1 MHQKLARTPISRQ
14 ELLRKMWI
22 FSEIFFI
29 LAFIIQF
36 ISLNF
41 HQTFKPA
48 NITRLPK
55 RVTENLRKILDQ
67 PAYFQ
72 TSQKSLNNTCFV
84 KIPVSRIPV

>member
-1 MHQKLARTPISRQ
+1 MHQKLARIPISRQ

-22 FSEIFFI
+22 FSEIFI
-29 LAFIIQF
+29 LGFIIQF